1 MCGWVWEWS
10 LCYSGEY
17 FDVDLW
23 GQLCFGTFVFGSH
36 MFGMQYGG
44 KSLHIVSR
52 YHYIDVELF
61 RNLSVEV

>member
-36 MFGMQYGG
+36 MFWMPHGG
-44 KSLHIVSR
+44 KSLHIVS
-52 YHYIDVELF
+52 
-61 RNLSVEV
+61 